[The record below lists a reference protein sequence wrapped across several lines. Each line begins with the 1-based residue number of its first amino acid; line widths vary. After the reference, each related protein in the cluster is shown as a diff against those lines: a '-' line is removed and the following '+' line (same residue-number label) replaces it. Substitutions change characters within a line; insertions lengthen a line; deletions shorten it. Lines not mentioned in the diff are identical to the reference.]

1 MRKKM
6 SRSKVVVYVM
16 IGVVALLT
24 LVAAAIYLPGFMQ
37 ALHGG

>member
-1 MRKKM
+1 M
-6 SRSKVVVYVM
+6 SKSKIVVYVM
-16 IGVVALLT
+16 IGVVVLAA